1 VVSDTTTDL
10 SPAAW
15 IAGLIAALGAGA
27 AGYFALRSRRRE
39 DEYGQAFEEA
49 YDAEPARI
57 YVQPDPAPV
66 MAVNEPTGGLEPEL
80 QLPAFATA
88 EDMWAEDR
96 AEDRIAE
103 PAAQVIE
110 PTLHPTVAQRIGTEE
125 LVPDTREERDALLD
139 QMVSAEPDAE
149 NPFTSRKGRMRRAKL
164 ILQAREYEQKEAE
177 TQPFDWRAFMPSTSD
192 PAPAT
197 PPRVTV

>member
-1 VVSDTTTDL
+1 MAVN
-10 SPAAW
+10 
-15 IAGLIAALGAGA
+15 
-27 AGYFALRSRRRE
+27 
-39 DEYGQAFEEA
+39 
-49 YDAEPARI
+49 EPAF
-57 YVQPDPAPV
+57 
-66 MAVNEPTGGLEPEL
+66 NEPTGGLEPEL

-177 TQPFDWRAFMPSTSD
+177 TQPFDWRTFSPSTSN